1 MLPESADMASFDI
14 TTSDQVGIIDFSKYV
29 NLKALLAASNWPGP
43 LVSQEDIA
51 HALAD
56 AKLLAG
62 GGAPDADELAMAPLL
77 RDWRFV
83 DNTKRGR
90 GLRLIG
96 ICRDHPI
103 LQGKR
108 QITTSH
114 LVAIDLDH
122 FRWARTLSRYYR
134 LGQE

>member
-1 MLPESADMASFDI
+1 MATFDI
-14 TTSDQVGIIDFSKYV
+14 TTNDEVGIIDFSKYV
-29 NLKALLAASNWPGP
+29 NIRALLVASSWPGP
-43 LVSQEDIA
+43 LVSQQDIA
-51 HALAD
+51 RALAD

-62 GGAPDADELAMAPLL
+62 GAAPDAEELGQAPLL
-77 RDWRFV
+77 RNWRFV
-83 DNTKRGR
+83 DNTNRGR

-103 LQGKR
+103 LKGKR

-114 LVAIDLDH
+114 IVAIDLDR

>member
-1 MLPESADMASFDI
+1 MASFDI
-14 TTSDQVGIIDFSKYV
+14 TTSREVGIIDFSKYINV
-29 NLKALLAASNWPGP
+29 RGLLAANNWPGA

-56 AKLLAG
+56 ASLLESG
-62 GGAPDADELAMAPLL
+62 GEPSAEELGQAPLL
-77 RDWRFV
+77 RNWRFV
-83 DNTKRGR
+83 DNTNRGR

-108 QITTSH
+108 ILTTSH
-114 LVAIDLDH
+114 IVAIDLDR
-122 FRWARTLSRYYR
+122 FRWVRTLSRYYR

>member
-1 MLPESADMASFDI
+1 MATFDM
-14 TTSDQVGIIDFSKYV
+14 TTDDQVGIIDFSKYV
-29 NLKALLAASNWPGP
+29 NIRALLAASKWPAPP
-43 LVSQEDIA
+43 LVSQADIA
-51 HALAD
+51 RALAD

-62 GGAPDADELAMAPLL
+62 GEAPDPDELGKAPLL
-77 RDWRFV
+77 RRWRII
-83 DNTKRGR
+83 DNTKRGQ

-96 ICRDHPI
+96 VCSDHPI

-108 QITTSH
+108 ILTTSH
-114 LVAIDLDH
+114 IVAMDLDK